1 MTDLQKIKI
10 SIGILTALGFAKN
23 QKEVGV
29 LMGYDNESSFS
40 QVVNGK
46 VPIPSNFIKKLR
58 LLSKEVDVFWES
70 DFNNNQEVSVKNNDF
85 NEVRA
90 LEKENKELMSQIIK
104 LQDQL
109 LDKSPERNT
118 GIKNDPVQG

>member
-1 MTDLQKIKI
+1 
-10 SIGILTALGFAKN
+10 
-23 QKEVGV
+23 
-29 LMGYDNESSFS
+29 MGYDNESSFS

-70 DFNNNQEVSVKNNDF
+70 DFDKHRGDSLENSEPK
-85 NEVRA
+85 EIRA
-90 LEKENKELMSQIIK
+90 LEKENKELMTQIIN
-104 LQDQL
+104 LQKQL